1 MHLVFLFFALFTAL
15 FAWENSY
22 TKAHAESV
30 EDGKP
35 LLLFFTG
42 SDWSGLAMKMKNE
55 VLDSPSFQKKI
66 SSQFHLVEVDF
77 PVHTLLPLTQ
87 QEVNLNLKR
96 RFQIDEY
103 PVLLLLDSKE
113 REITR
118 IGYLPENGDQL
129 AEELLH
135 IVAQDTE
142 LCAGLNSLPHEENAL
157 RHLYEL
163 SQSLGRIEASQSIL
177 EAGLTAEIPF
187 FQLEQYRLCVE
198 EGKEAAVLREKLLK
212 SEDYQVHFTLTLIDF
227 QARANTLR
235 DPREVIRPLE
245 NYLERFGERDQEN
258 RWRIEMMI
266 AQFYLDAD
274 EWKTALK
281 HAETAYQSAPGSMR
295 GEIENSLHYIR
306 DQIR

>member
-1 MHLVFLFFALFTAL
+1 MHLALLLISLFVPL
-15 FAWENSY
+15 FAWESSY
-22 TKAHAESV
+22 TTAHAKSV

-35 LLLFFTG
+35 MLLFFTG

-55 VLDSPSFQKKI
+55 VLESPSFQKKI
-66 SSQFHLVEVDF
+66 SSQFHCVEIDF
-77 PVHTLLPLTQ
+77 PVHTPLPLAQ
-87 QEVNLNLKR
+87 QEVNLSLKR
-96 RFQIDEY
+96 HFRIEEY
-103 PVLLLLDSKE
+103 PILLLLDPQE
-113 REITR
+113 REIAR
-118 IGYLPENGDQL
+118 IGYLPEGGEQL
-129 AEELLH
+129 ADELLLT
-135 IVAQDTE
+135 VAQNAQ
-142 LCAGLNSLPHEENAL
+142 LCAGLKALPHEEKPL

-163 SQSLGRIEASQSIL
+163 AASLGRHQEFKEIL
-177 EAGLTAEIPF
+177 AAGVAAEIPF

-198 EGKEAAVLREKLLK
+198 EGKEAAVLREKLMK

-227 QARANTLR
+227 QARANTLP

-245 NYLERFGERDQEN
+245 SYLERFGERDQEN

-281 HAETAYQSAPGSMR
+281 HAQTAYESAPGSMR